1 MELETFYNTFHH
13 WLINRGPVYAIGII
27 FFLVGLWVI
36 SFIRAR
42 LLKRLSHRKVSS
54 SLQPFILS
62 LSITA
67 MYVLL
72 TVSVLNYMGF
82 ELTLINTVIGAL
94 GVAAGL
100 ALSGTLQNFAG
111 GVLILLLKPF
121 AVGDSIKAQGQ
132 EGGVT
137 SIQLFYTVLLTADNK
152 TVIIPNGKLFNEV
165 IVNITRE
172 HKRRLDFELKLGY
185 AVDIEQVKGI
195 INDIIKSTPEVLTD
209 PITRVGVSAL
219 EGDGMRFI
227 VNVWVEPSNYLST
240 KIYLQETIVKS
251 LSAAGVKLPGT
262 GDPSGAELIQA
273 LVNRTN
279 S

>member
-1 MELETFYNTFHH
+1 MELREFYNTFHI
-13 WLINRGPVYAIGII
+13 WLVNRGPVYAIGII

-36 SFIRAR
+36 SFIRTR
-42 LLKRLSHRKVSS
+42 LLLRLSHRKVSS

-121 AVGDSIKAQGQ
+121 AIGDSIKAQGQ
-132 EGGVT
+132 EGTVT
-137 SIQLFYTVLLTADNK
+137 SIQLFYTVLLTIDNK

-172 HKRRLDFELKLGY
+172 NTRRIDFELKLGY
-185 AVDIEQVKGI
+185 AVNIDEVKQI
-195 INDIIKSTPEVLTD
+195 IDNVIKSTPTVLHEL
-209 PITRVGVSAL
+209 PVRVGVVAL
-219 EGDGMRFI
+219 EADGMRFT
-227 VNVWVEPSNYLST
+227 VNVWVDPSNFLST
-240 KIYLQETIVKS
+240 KISLQETIVKE

-279 S
+279 R